1 MYLIDAVVTV
11 PHSVANSVRDG
22 LAACTSLHAF
32 RLELK
37 VFILVRYRMPA
48 TTTQIFRTSF
58 HLGFLIG
65 LEIIALLH
73 PNQLEHI
80 DFRYVQGARASDCSP
95 EDIRD
100 LDWTRLQDVCSRFVN
115 LRSFALDMFDDHEIE
130 QKEMFRACA
139 QDRMA
144 HFKDVMRYSEPGA
157 FFRCDDPTCAWY
169 SGSRL
174 NKYRRAYN

>member
-1 MYLIDAVVTV
+1 MTV
-11 PHSVANSVRDG
+11 AHSVANSVRDG

-37 VFILVRYRMPA
+37 ALILIG

-80 DFRYVQGARASDCSP
+80 DFRYVGACASGCCP
-95 EDIRD
+95 EDICD

-144 HFKDVMRYSEPGA
+144 HFKDVMLYSEPGA

-174 NKYRRAYN
+174 NKYRGAYD